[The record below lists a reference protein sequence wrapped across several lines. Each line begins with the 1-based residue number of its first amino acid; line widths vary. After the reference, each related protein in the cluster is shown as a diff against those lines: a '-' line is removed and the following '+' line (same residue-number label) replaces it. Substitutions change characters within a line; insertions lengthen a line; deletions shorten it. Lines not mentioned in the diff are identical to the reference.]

1 MSNSSSS
8 IGRRKRGENQAEVL
22 NAPIMPESF
31 AWSEFLPPEDR
42 RAFLDQFSRTLIA
55 SAELDSSAQVVREWR
70 ATAEIYAQPGLAKRL
85 KQLVK
90 LTDGRSIPAP
100 NKASSTSP

>member
-8 IGRRKRGENQAEVL
+8 TSRRKRVGNQAEVL
-22 NAPIMPESF
+22 NGPIMLDSF

-42 RAFLDQFSRTLIA
+42 RAFLDEFSQTLIA
-55 SAELDSSAQVVREWR
+55 SADRDTDVQLAQVVREWR

-85 KQLVK
+85 RQPFRS
-90 LTDGRSIPAP
+90 TDGRSIPAP
-100 NKASSTSP
+100 RTA